1 MAAETEEEL
10 KELIQQLKD
19 GDTFVPKAAA
29 AAKAD
34 HEGDLPMEEDSLDY
48 SGILRDTRPSNVP
61 SNITSNV
68 ASNVT
73 SARWVMFE
81 FGANFHVSFVWHIWT
96 EVPGF
101 SCRNQLAA
109 ANSSQS

>member
-1 MAAETEEEL
+1 MKPLGTDKLGNAYRYHFDAKEAEIKVYKDDPDEETWELAAETEEEL

-61 SNITSNV
+61 SNITS
-68 ASNVT
+68 
-73 SARWVMFE
+73 
-81 FGANFHVSFVWHIWT
+81 
-96 EVPGF
+96 
-101 SCRNQLAA
+101 
-109 ANSSQS
+109 